1 MWETLHQYLEKQCN
15 TIAELLPQIGEKA
28 GRKDVHKLRVSIKRA
43 RACIA
48 LARHLSGH
56 AFKGSRYLRLLK
68 VLHQSVGATRDLDL
82 QQQHLR
88 RYIQQNPQYFRTLY
102 LLLKS
107 QQQAAERQAR
117 AIASAFPVK
126 FIKALPEQLRK
137 KQPDE
142 ADLSPQQ
149 LKAYLQEQFAAIAV
163 PKGTVHLEQWHDM
176 RKKVKRLYYH
186 LEMMDPVLGADEPVK
201 QMMDFSYKA
210 GSQLGAW
217 HDLVAF
223 RQFVNDSSRL
233 MKNMGVTVPKGA
245 NALCRQITAD
255 ARKELQQCRLLLQQK
270 PEISLV

>member
-15 TIAELLPQIGEKA
+15 TIAELLPQIGKKA
-28 GRKDVHKLRVSIKRA
+28 GRKEIHKLRTSIKRA

-48 LARHLSGH
+48 LARHLSDH
-56 AFKGSRYLRLLK
+56 AFKGTRYIRLLK

-88 RYIQQNPQYFRTLY
+88 RYIEQNPQYFRTLY

-107 QQQAAERQAR
+107 HQQAAEQQAR

-137 KQPDE
+137 KRLDKD
-142 ADLSPQQ
+142 DLSDRQIRD
-149 LKAYLQEQFAAIAV
+149 YLQEEFAAIAA
-163 PKGTVHLEQWHDM
+163 PKGTVAPEQWHDV
-176 RKKVKRLYYH
+176 RKNVKRLYYH
-186 LEMMDPVLGADEPVK
+186 LEMMEPVLGAAAPVK
-201 QMMDFSYKA
+201 KMMDFTNKT

-223 RQFVNDSSRL
+223 RQFVNDSTRL
-233 MKNMGVTVPKGA
+233 MKNISVTVPKGA
-245 NALCRQITAD
+245 TTLCRRITVD
-255 ARKELQQCRLLLQQK
+255 IRKELQECRLLLQQK
-270 PEISLV
+270 PDVRLI